1 LVWNGEMDFSASNI
15 DPSALFVNAVQLQ
28 QQMDSISNM
37 ALSAGIEH
45 FQNKEYKEAAQAF
58 GRAIALSPTSP
69 YATQAADYQANAYMK
84 LGRSDKAVEAYETAI
99 RLDPQNE
106 ASLVKLGN
114 LLFAEKRHKEAETAY
129 QKAVLINPTSTNRY
143 SLGQAYLANGNYNRA
158 ESEFSEVARLIPDEP
173 NGFFGLAQTYAKQTR
188 VDKAVEYFKIAI
200 EKDPEFYSANLEL
213 GITLSDAGRIDEAME
228 QFEYLE
234 EKDEG
239 LADQLNRYIYKV
251 DKPKIMFASALSS
264 FSYTMPMRTPL
275 AALDSYLTNADAQ
288 KTFTMIFQ
296 FDKEMD
302 RESVEDI
309 YNWEIKR
316 SDKSG
321 SGGKYNFGLPID
333 DTEITLPAYPMHV
346 YYDEKNLS
354 ATLRFNLTQN
364 GEGNGTIDPSHV
376 LFRFKGEDTYGNAMN
391 SGYDEFLG
399 FSRVV

>member
-1 LVWNGEMDFSASNI
+1 MDLLASNI
-15 DPSALFVNAVQLQ
+15 DPSALFVNAAQLQ
-28 QQMDSISNM
+28 QQMENIANM
-37 ALSAGIEH
+37 ALSAGIDH
-45 FQNKEYKEAAQAF
+45 YQNKRYKEAAAAF
-58 GRAIALSPTSP
+58 GRSIALLPTSS
-69 YATQAADYQANAYMK
+69 YATQAAEYQASSYLK
-84 LGRSDKAVEAYETAI
+84 LGRTDKAVEAYETAT

-106 ASLVKLGN
+106 GSLVKLGN
-114 LLFAEKRHKEAETAY
+114 LLFSEKRFKEAETTY
-129 QKAVLINPTSTNRY
+129 HKAVLINPNSTNRY
-143 SLGQAYLANGNYNRA
+143 SLGQAYLVNGNYNRA

-173 NGFFGLAQTYAKQTR
+173 NGFFGLAQTYAKQNR
-188 VDKAVEYFKIAI
+188 YDKSIEYFNIAI

-213 GITLSDAGRIDEAME
+213 GFTLADAGRMDEAMA

-234 EKDEG
+234 EKDEN

-251 DKPKIMFASALSS
+251 DKPKIMFASSLSS
-264 FSYTMPMRTPL
+264 FKFTMPMRTTL
-275 AALDSYLTNADAQ
+275 SALDSYLANANAE

-321 SGGKYNFGLPID
+321 SGGKYNYGLSID
-333 DTEITLPAYPMHV
+333 DTEITLPIYPANV
-346 YYDEKNLS
+346 YYDEKNLT

-364 GEGNGTIDPSHV
+364 SEGNGTIDPSHV
-376 LFRFKGEDTYGNAMN
+376 LFQFKGEDTYGNAVD
-391 SGYDEFLG
+391 SGHDEFMG